1 MRISLSDIPIIC
13 LTCEEEQ
20 TQQTEPKN
28 KRKHIQ
34 DQCNPIFVMPILGV
48 QKNKSGASGFFRMI
62 EHGLRLQRH
71 NTPFRPF
78 LLLEDD
84 ITFTQS
90 SDKREETV
98 DIPDNTDI
106 LYVGLSVCSMNAYM
120 FHYANYY
127 ESVTDFPEIVRVK
140 HMLASHGI
148 MVCSALGAA
157 VLQRTM
163 LETFLS
169 DKPWDVPMAFVQPY
183 YNVYAIRKPW
193 VYQDVRYGGDEACTR
208 ITLEGPDNPMPDE
221 WITRDLAT
229 IKML

>member
-13 LTCEEEQ
+13 LTCEEDGD
-20 TQQTEPKN
+20 
-28 KRKHIQ
+28 KRRHIQ
-34 DQCNPIFVMPILGV
+34 AQCNPTFIMPILGI

-62 EHGLRLQRH
+62 EHGLRMQSH
-71 NTPFRPF
+71 DTPFRPF

-127 ESVTDFPEIVRVK
+127 ESVTDFPEIIRVK

-148 MVCSALGAA
+148 MICSALGAA

-169 DKPWDVPMAFVQPY
+169 DRAWDVPLAFLQPY

-193 VYQDVRYGGDEACTR
+193 VYQDSRYGGDEACTR
-208 ITLEGPDNPMPDE
+208 ITLEGPDNPIPDE
-221 WITRDLAT
+221 WLTRDLAT

>member
-13 LTCEEEQ
+13 LTCEDEQ
-20 TQQTEPKN
+20 QPN
-28 KRKHIQ
+28 KRQHIQ
-34 DQCNPIFVMPILGV
+34 DQCNPTFVMPILGI

-62 EHGLRLQRH
+62 EQGLRMQSP

-84 ITFTQS
+84 VTFTKS
-90 SDKREETV
+90 SEKPKERLETV

-127 ESVTDFPEIVRVK
+127 ESVTEYPEVVRVK

-148 MVCSALGAA
+148 MVCSALGAS

-169 DKPWDVPMAFVQPY
+169 DRAWDIPMAYIQPF
-183 YNVYAIRKPW
+183 YNVYALRRPW
-193 VYQDVRYGGDEACTR
+193 VYQDSKYGGDEGCTR

-221 WITRDLAT
+221 WITKDLAT